1 MNIERLVMMN
11 GNGIEYEL
19 SLGSFLDPEK
29 PGVTRFKVAV
39 NEQEYEYS
47 SLGPA
52 MTRFNAEV
60 GQLVLAGAAIVGT
73 TTEDNSATEGSQS

>member
-1 MNIERLVMMN
+1 MNITRTVMMN

-19 SLGSFLDPEK
+19 SLGSYLDPEK

-39 NEQEYEYS
+39 NEKSYEYS